1 MTLPSILII
10 AVGLGMDA
18 FSVAIGIGAVTRTAS
33 YGPAFRLSFHF
44 GLFQTLMPIAGWFAG
59 MTVAPVIEGYDH
71 WVAFGLL
78 AYVGGKMIVE
88 SFREQENI
96 HREDPTKGLS
106 LVMLSVAT
114 SIDALAVGLSFAFL
128 KIPIL
133 YPSIIIGVVA
143 FIMTMIGMVFGEKL
157 GGLMGRKVEMIGG
170 VILIGIGVK
179 ILIEHLT

>member
-1 MTLPSILII
+1 
-10 AVGLGMDA
+10 
-18 FSVAIGIGAVTRTAS
+18 
-33 YGPAFRLSFHF
+33 
-44 GLFQTLMPIAGWFAG
+44 

-88 SFREQENI
+88 SFREQEKI

-157 GGLMGRKVEMIGG
+157 GGLMGKKVETIGG